1 MRRLAPFVIGGAL
14 LLAGIVVG
22 AALTFPTSG
31 PGRRTATPTELPAQL
46 EPFVF
51 GLCLPSLAGIESGIG
66 PESADGSNAAV
77 DTAYLFSTQGS
88 GSAFT
93 ARIEEPGAWRVDA
106 GRRGATVLS
115 EDGHEVGGKVP
126 PVFRAVTV
134 AKEMYDCLAPYRF
147 VEQATLPSSPSKL
160 LQLYKYDNSVL
171 WPCLA
176 AHGLKVGDPPRRED
190 FANAF
195 TALSVDPF
203 TGLNL
208 SRRGLP
214 RLIAAVQD
222 CPLRPSYLR

>member
-1 MRRLAPFVIGGAL
+1 MRRLAPFAIAGAL
-14 LLAGIVVG
+14 LLAGIV
-22 AALTFPTSG
+22 AAAVLTFPADGT
-31 PGRRTATPTELPAQL
+31 GRRTATPTELPAQL
-46 EPFVF
+46 EPFIF
-51 GLCLPSLAGIESGIG
+51 NLCMPSLAGIESGIG
-66 PESADGSNAAV
+66 PESADGSGAAV

-115 EDGHEVGGKVP
+115 EDGQVGGKVP

-147 VEQATLPSSPSKL
+147 VEQAALPSSPSRL

-203 TGLNL
+203 TGLSL
-208 SRRGLP
+208 SRRELP